1 MKTQLV
7 MCLLLTA
14 WPARAGEI
22 TGRLTRDDRP
32 ASGVTVSALPVE
44 RAADQARR
52 EARREPRPD
61 ALARAVTNAKGEF
74 RLGFETAAG
83 EPGTL
88 VSLACAGGGA
98 ASAWL
103 PGRFDTADVEDAG
116 DFAVRKGVPLSGRV
130 VDAAGKPLADVQ
142 VEHPTGPESV
152 RTGADGSFAF
162 GGVVESGNDV
172 EARMPGYVAA
182 KARNVRGGRK
192 DVTIV
197 LRGALRL
204 DGVVVGSD
212 GAPVAHAV
220 LRADGGDARGFAE
233 TDAEGRFSLA
243 AFGPGRIA
251 VVADGGER
259 GVREETGVALPRRE
273 EEPLRLVL
281 APPRVLVGRVVDV
294 TTRKPV
300 AGAVVD
306 APGNRRTW
314 ARAGADGTFT
324 LRPAPPGDLSL
335 TVIAPRYA
343 PELRSVPAA
352 EVGGKPVDVFLRPS
366 ASVAGRVLDEQRR
379 PVAGARLRA
388 FEPERR
394 GFTGPPPTTVARED
408 GSFTLRRV
416 PAAETLRVL
425 ATHPDFEPLALAGL
439 GLKPGETRAGAVL
452 TLRRGASVTGI
463 VTAGGEPLAGA
474 VLSVRPGRTAY
485 GTPPRSLSGPQ
496 WSWPRVTTGADGR
509 FRLSGLSPGEYVLN
523 VSRPGWATESRDA
536 TIVEGKGPDP
546 FTIALAPEAVV
557 SGRVV
562 GKKGGGVA
570 AQNVY
575 AQAVETRERS
585 AGFDRTAPDGSFRLD
600 GLKAGVAY
608 NLYLYG
614 TGSNTPKAVV
624 TPPAERVEVVVNG
637 TGRLAGHV
645 VDPEGRPVTAYQI
658 TAQADRSSG
667 GSGWFDSVRQ
677 DVASEAGEFAFEN
690 APAAALELRV
700 VAKGYQAG
708 RLGGVVV
715 EEGESKEGVEVR
727 LSRGATLKG
736 RVVEARGGAP
746 VAGAE
751 VSAESAPVRA
761 TADADGAFEME
772 GLAPGKVRVTATS
785 PEFASTTETVDV
797 GESGG
802 SVELKMSTGASIAA
816 TVVTP
821 GGEPVPGAEVALA
834 PGGQSWSNTRS
845 VSGADG
851 SVRFAHLTPGRFSLT
866 AGSAGRRSKPVDVTL
881 EADQARDD
889 VRIVMGGG
897 ATVVVTITGVAPEER
912 GHLNVGV
919 GGRGYVAAQELPD
932 GRFEA
937 RDVPPGRGQV
947 YARTGD
953 FGATQARSVARPI
966 DVPEEG
972 TLDVEVPFV
981 AGVVLTVRVVKDGQ
995 GVEGIYVFAR
1005 PAAADTATMGQGVT
1019 DASGSTRLTG
1029 LKTGKYEVHA
1039 YAPSGGVEA
1048 PMQKVDLAGDETLEI
1063 ALPSGR
1069 LAGRVVASGT
1079 QQPLSNATV
1088 SVKSPAADARL
1099 GRTQQAT
1106 TDDAGRFQFDGLE
1119 TGALTVTVSRKS
1131 YVVETRTV
1139 TADTP
1144 EDLVIELARGDGLDV
1159 TGRDGL
1165 LGTPLATL
1173 WVKVYDGTGAEV
1185 LDSSARLDS
1194 AGRGEIPS
1202 LKPGAYTIVAGAW
1215 TGFAPASYEGVTVP
1229 GPALAVVLTPG
1240 GTLEVD
1246 VAPEKLKAGRLA
1258 CVATGPRGRLAFQVW
1273 GSRGELSVYSSS
1285 LRLTNFPPVS
1295 GLLSCPGS
1303 PAVPFTVTEG
1313 GVTRVA
1319 VP

>member
-1 MKTQLV
+1 M
-7 MCLLLTA
+7 
-14 WPARAGEI
+14 
-22 TGRLTRDDRP
+22 
-32 ASGVTVSALPVE
+32 
-44 RAADQARR
+44 
-52 EARREPRPD
+52 
-61 ALARAVTNAKGEF
+61 
-74 RLGFETAAG
+74 
-83 EPGTL
+83 
-88 VSLACAGGGA
+88 
-98 ASAWL
+98 
-103 PGRFDTADVEDAG
+103 
-116 DFAVRKGVPLSGRV
+116 
-130 VDAAGKPLADVQ
+130 
-142 VEHPTGPESV
+142 
-152 RTGADGSFAF
+152 
-162 GGVVESGNDV
+162 
-172 EARMPGYVAA
+172 
-182 KARNVRGGRK
+182 
-192 DVTIV
+192 
-197 LRGALRL
+197 
-204 DGVVVGSD
+204 
-212 GAPVAHAV
+212 
-220 LRADGGDARGFAE
+220 
-233 TDAEGRFSLA
+233 
-243 AFGPGRIA
+243 
-251 VVADGGER
+251 
-259 GVREETGVALPRRE
+259 TGVALPRRE

-281 APPRVLVGRVVDV
+281 APPRVLQGRIIDV
-294 TTRKPV
+294 TTRRPV

-306 APGNRRTW
+306 APGSRRTW
-314 ARAGADGTFT
+314 ARSGADGSFT
-324 LRPAPPGDLSL
+324 LRPAPPGDLRL

-343 PELRSVPAA
+343 PVLRQVAA
-352 EVGGKPVDVFLRPS
+352 LEVGARPVEIFLRPAATVS
-366 ASVAGRVLDEQRR
+366 GRVVDEQRR
-379 PVAGARLRA
+379 PVAGARLRV
-388 FEPERR
+388 FEPDQRSSA
-394 GFTGPPPTTVARED
+394 GLPPSFISGED

-416 PAAETLRVL
+416 PATETVRVL
-425 ATHPDFEPLALAGL
+425 ASHPDFEPLALADL
-439 GLKPGETRAGAVL
+439 GLKPGEIRAGIVL
-452 TLRRGASVTGI
+452 ALRRGAVVTGT
-463 VTAGGEPLAGA
+463 VTAGGAPLAGA
-474 VLSVRPGRTAY
+474 QAFVAPGRSAY

-496 WSWPRVTTGADGR
+496 WSWPRATTGADGR
-509 FRLSGLSPGEYVLN
+509 FRIAGLSPGEYVLT
-523 VSRPGWATESRDA
+523 VYRTGWATETRDA
-536 TIVEGKGPDP
+536 TIAEGKGPDP
-546 FTIALAPEAVV
+546 FVIALVPEGVV
-557 SGRVV
+557 TGKVV

-570 AQNVY
+570 GQNVY
-575 AQAVETRERS
+575 AEAVEKRDRGG
-585 AGFDRTAPDGSFRLD
+585 GFDRTAPDGSFRID
-600 GLKAGVAY
+600 GLRQGVAY

-614 TGSNTPKAVV
+614 TGSSTPRAVV
-624 TPPAERVEVVVNG
+624 TPPAEHVEVVVNG
-637 TGRLAGHV
+637 TGRLAGRV

-667 GSGWFDSVRQ
+667 GSGWFESVRQ
-677 DVASEAGEFAFEN
+677 DVSSEAGEFAFEN

-708 RLGGVVV
+708 RVGGVVV

-727 LSRGATLKG
+727 ISRGASLKG
-736 RVVEARGGAP
+736 RVVEARGGTP

-785 PEFASTTETVDV
+785 PEFASTSETVEI

-802 SVELKMSTGASIAA
+802 TVELKMSTGASIAA

-889 VRIVMGGG
+889 LRIVMGGG

-912 GHLNVGV
+912 GHLSVGI

-972 TLDVEVPFV
+972 TLDVEVPFE
-981 AGVVLTVRVVKDGQ
+981 AGVALTVRVVKDGQ

-1048 PMQKVDLAGDETLEI
+1048 PMQKVDLAGDQTLEI

-1088 SVKSPAADARL
+1088 SVKSDVADARL
-1099 GRTQQAT
+1099 GRAQQAT

-1119 TGALTVTVSRKS
+1119 TGTLTVTVSRKS

-1139 TADTP
+1139 TADAP

-1165 LGTPLATL
+1165 LGTPLSML
-1173 WVKVYDGTGAEV
+1173 WVKVYDGTGAQV
-1185 LDSSARLDS
+1185 LEAFPPLDS

-1202 LKPGAYTIVAGAW
+1202 LKPGAYTIVAAG
-1215 TGFAPASYEGVTVP
+1215 GSGYAPLAYSGVPVP
-1229 GPALAVVLTPG
+1229 GPALAVALTPG
-1240 GTLEVD
+1240 GTLDVD
-1246 VAPEKLKAGRLA
+1246 VAPEKLKAGPLA
-1258 CVATGPRGRLAFQVW
+1258 CVVTGPRGRLAFRMW
-1273 GSRGELSVYSSS
+1273 GNRGDLQLYQSSVH
-1285 LRLTNFPPVS
+1285 LTFFPPVS
-1295 GLLSCPGS
+1295 GALSCAGS
-1303 PAVPFTVTEG
+1303 AAVPFVVTEG
-1313 GVTRVA
+1313 GTTRIVLK
-1319 VP
+1319 

>member
-1 MKTQLV
+1 MRPNVVL
-7 MCLLLTA
+7 CLLLTA
-14 WPARAGEI
+14 RAAGAGEI
-22 TGRLTRDDRP
+22 TGRLTLNDRP

-44 RAADQARR
+44 RATDQARR
-52 EARREPRPD
+52 EARREPRPE
-61 ALARAVTNAKGEF
+61 ALAKAVSNAKGEF
-74 RLGFETAAG
+74 RLAFEAAAG

-88 VSLACAGGGA
+88 VSLACAGGGVN
-98 ASAWL
+98 SAWL

-116 DFAVRKGVPLSGRV
+116 EFAVRKGAPLSGRV
-130 VDAAGKPLADVQ
+130 VDAAGRPLAGVQ
-142 VEHPTGPESV
+142 VEHPTGPEST
-152 RTGADGSFAF
+152 RTGADGTFTF
-162 GGVVESGNDV
+162 EGVAESGNDV

-197 LRGALRL
+197 LRPALPLAGVVL
-204 DGVVVGSD
+204 DGS

-220 LRADGGDARGFAE
+220 LRADGRDARGFAE

-251 VVADGGER
+251 VVADGGAR
-259 GVREETGVALPRRE
+259 GVREVTGIVLPRRE

-294 TTRKPV
+294 TTRRPV
-300 AGAVVD
+300 VGAIVD
-306 APGNRRTW
+306 AAGNRRTW
-314 ARAGADGTFT
+314 ARAAADGTFT
-324 LRPAPPGDLSL
+324 LRPAPPGDLRL

-352 EVGGKPVDVFLRPS
+352 EAGGKPVDVFLRPT

-388 FEPERR
+388 FDPERR
-394 GFTGPPPTTVARED
+394 AFTGPPPTTVARED

-416 PAAETLRVL
+416 PTAETVRVL

-439 GLKPGETRAGAVL
+439 GLKPDETRSGVVL
-452 TLRRGASVTGI
+452 TLRRGAVVTGI
-463 VTAGGEPLAGA
+463 VTAGGEPLGGA
-474 VLSVRPGRTAY
+474 QTSVTPGRTAY

-496 WSWPRVTTGADGR
+496 WSWPRATTGADGR
-509 FRLSGLSPGEYVLN
+509 FRLSGLSPGEYLLT
-523 VSRPGWATESRDA
+523 VSRPGWATETRDA
-536 TIVEGKGPDP
+536 TVAEGKSPDP
-546 FTIALAPEAVV
+546 FVIALVPEAVV
-557 SGRVV
+557 TGKVV

-570 AQNVY
+570 GQDVY
-575 AQAVETRERS
+575 AEPVERRNRGG
-585 AGFDRTAPDGSFRLD
+585 GFDRTAPDGSFRID
-600 GLKAGVAY
+600 GLRPNVAY

-614 TGSNTPKAVV
+614 TGSSAPRAVV
-624 TPPAERVEVVVNG
+624 TPPAEHVEVVVNG
-637 TGRLAGHV
+637 TGRLAGRV

-658 TAQADRSSG
+658 AALTDRSSG
-667 GSGWFDSVRQ
+667 GSGWFASVRQ
-677 DVASEAGEFAFEN
+677 DVSSETGEFAFEN

-700 VAKGYQAG
+700 VAKGYQVA
-708 RLGGVVV
+708 RVGGVVV
-715 EEGESKEGVEVR
+715 EEMGSKEGVEVR
-727 LSRGATLKG
+727 LTRGASLKG

-751 VSAESAPVRA
+751 VSAESSPARVV
-761 TADADGAFEME
+761 ADADGTFEME

-785 PEFASTTETVDV
+785 PDFVTVSEMV
-797 GESGG
+797 EIGESGG
-802 SVELKMSTGASIAA
+802 TVELKMSTGASIAA

-851 SVRFAHLTPGRFSLT
+851 RVRFAHLTPGRFSLT
-866 AGSAGRRSKPVDVTL
+866 AGSAGRRSKPVDVAL

-889 VRIVMGGG
+889 VRIVMGSG
-897 ATVVVTITGVAPEER
+897 ATVVVTVTGVAPEER
-912 GHLNVGV
+912 PQLSVGV

-937 RDVPPGRGQV
+937 RDVPAGRGQA

-953 FGATQARSVARPI
+953 FGAQARSVARPI

-972 TLDVEVPFV
+972 TLDVELPFEAEV
-981 AGVVLTVRVVKDGQ
+981 ALTVRVVKDGQ
-995 GVEGIYVFAR
+995 GIEGIYVSAR
-1005 PAAADTATMGQGVT
+1005 SVAADTATMGQGVT

-1048 PMQKVDLAGDETLEI
+1048 PMQKVDLAGDQTLEI
-1063 ALPSGR
+1063 ALPSGH
-1069 LAGRVVASGT
+1069 LGGRVVASGT
-1079 QQPLSNATV
+1079 RQPLSNATV
-1088 SVKSPAADARL
+1088 SVKSAAADARL
-1099 GRTQQAT
+1099 TRTQEAT

-1119 TGALTVTVSRKS
+1119 TGTLTVTVSRKS

-1139 TADTP
+1139 TADAP

-1165 LGTPLATL
+1165 LGTPLSML
-1173 WVKVYDGTGAEV
+1173 WVKVYDGTGSQV
-1185 LDSSARLDS
+1185 LEAFPPLDS

-1202 LKPGAYTIVAGAW
+1202 LKPGAYTIVAAG
-1215 TGFAPASYEGVTVP
+1215 GSGYAPLSYVGVPVP
-1229 GPALAVVLTPG
+1229 GPALAVTPTPG
-1240 GTLEVD
+1240 GTVNVD
-1246 VAPEKLKAGRLA
+1246 VAPEKLKGGPLT
-1258 CVATGPRGRLAFQVW
+1258 CVLTGPRGLLAYRMA

-1285 LRLTNFPPVS
+1285 LRLANFPPVS
-1295 GLLSCPGS
+1295 GLLSCPGLT
-1303 PAVPFTVTEG
+1303 PVPFDVTEG
-1313 GVTRVA
+1313 GTTRIVLK
-1319 VP
+1319 